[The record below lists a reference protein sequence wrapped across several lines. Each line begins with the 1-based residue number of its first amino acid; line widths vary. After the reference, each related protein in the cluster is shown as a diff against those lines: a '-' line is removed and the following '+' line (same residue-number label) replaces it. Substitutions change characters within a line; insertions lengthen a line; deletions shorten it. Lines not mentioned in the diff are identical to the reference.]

1 MLGLGPT
8 HRQDRCP
15 PPGHTC
21 TATRDATWPQV
32 SHTNNT
38 AHLQNLSH
46 THTDTRMP
54 PDTNI
59 QIHACGTHAPTHIH
73 AHLLHPQTHG
83 MRPDP
88 ERTM

>member
-46 THTDTRMP
+46 THTDTRIP
-54 PDTNI
+54 HQTLTSRY
-59 QIHACGTHAPTHIH
+59 THV
-73 AHLLHPQTHG
+73 
-83 MRPDP
+83 
-88 ERTM
+88 ERTHPLTYMHIGYTH